1 MQKISQ
7 CVEIVIVGQRVGAK
21 RRPMTDFAKQSR
33 ATIRQFWLLRCFRL
47 RSLSCGGQVAPRND
61 GKCDLFCSAWE
72 GITMAISQ
80 TAGGASPV
88 DVISA
93 SSIDVAEFI
102 DRQPVGGFQ
111 IRLLLTCAAVL
122 FLDGFDTQAIGY
134 VAPALAKEWGLTK
147 AALGPVFSAG
157 LFGLMI
163 GALLFGP
170 LADRVG
176 RKKIIIFSTLAFGIG
191 TLATSF
197 VQDVNTLLAIR
208 FLTGLGLGGPMA
220 TAVAMSSEF
229 SPHRRRAP
237 MVMIMFRGFSV
248 GAALGGLLAAALIP
262 QFGWRSVFVVG
273 GVAPLLLFPILA
285 LRLPESVR
293 FLALTG
299 RANER
304 VAQLLGLINPKAVF
318 APAAQ
323 FVIHEPGL
331 AGIPVLHLFREG
343 RTPVTLLLWV
353 VFFMSLL
360 DLYFLSN
367 WLPTVLN
374 DLGASVS
381 SAAAIGSMLQVGGV
395 VGTFALGSIID
406 RFSFRA
412 LALVYF
418 AAVFAVGAIGQLGH
432 SVAFFTLAIFSPPFS
447 IVARQIP
454 SNALAAGV
462 YPTSVRATGVGWA
475 LGIGRVGSIVGPI
488 ARGLLRTMKR
498 STASGCR
505 APADLP
511 QWAAP

>member
-1 MQKISQ
+1 
-7 CVEIVIVGQRVGAK
+7 
-21 RRPMTDFAKQSR
+21 
-33 ATIRQFWLLRCFRL
+33 
-47 RSLSCGGQVAPRND
+47 
-61 GKCDLFCSAWE
+61 
-72 GITMAISQ
+72 MAISEVR
-80 TAGGASPV
+80 GG
-88 DVISA
+88 SA
-93 SSIDVAEFI
+93 SLVDVAEFI
-102 DRQPVGGFQ
+102 DQQPVGRFQ

-147 AALGPVFSAG
+147 GALGPVFSAG

-176 RKKIIIFSTLAFGIG
+176 RKKIIILSTLAFGIG
-191 TLATSF
+191 ALVTAF

-208 FLTGLGLGGPMA
+208 FLTGLGLGG
-220 TAVAMSSEF
+220 AMPNAIAMTSEF
-229 SPHRRRAP
+229 NPRRRRAT
-237 MVMIMFRGFSV
+237 MVMIMFCGFSV

-273 GVAPLLLFPILA
+273 GVAPLLLVPILA

-304 VAQLLGLINPKAVF
+304 VAELLGFISPKAAF
-318 APAAQ
+318 APATQ
-323 FVIHEPGL
+323 FVVHEPGL
-331 AGIPVLHLFREG
+331 AGIPVLHLFKSG

-395 VGTFALGSIID
+395 VGTFALGSVID

-418 AAVFAVGAIGQLGH
+418 IAVFAVGAIGQLGH
-432 SVAFFTLAIFSPPFS
+432 SVVFVTMAIFAAGFC
-447 IVARQIP
+447 IVGGQIAA
-454 SNALAAGV
+454 NALAAGF

-475 LGIGRVGSIVGPI
+475 LGIGRVGSIVGPLVGG
-488 ARGLLRTMKR
+488 ALLTMKW
-498 STASGCR
+498 STALVFVAAAVAALCAALAAFSLSRLAGMGGSGKAAADR
-505 APADLP
+505 PASFEAGLRP
-511 QWAAP
+511 STTAGA

>member
-1 MQKISQ
+1 
-7 CVEIVIVGQRVGAK
+7 
-21 RRPMTDFAKQSR
+21 
-33 ATIRQFWLLRCFRL
+33 
-47 RSLSCGGQVAPRND
+47 
-61 GKCDLFCSAWE
+61 
-72 GITMAISQ
+72 MAI
-80 TAGGASPV
+80 AEGKGGTPV
-88 DVISA
+88 V
-93 SSIDVAEFI
+93 DVAEFI
-102 DRQPVGGFQ
+102 DQQPVGRFQ
-111 IRLLLTCAAVL
+111 VRLLLTCAAVL

-147 AALGPVFSAG
+147 GALGPVFSAG

-163 GALLFGP
+163 GALVFGP
-170 LADRVG
+170 LADRIG
-176 RKKIIIFSTLAFGIG
+176 RKKIIIFSTLAFGLG
-191 TLATSF
+191 TLITAF

-208 FLTGLGLGGPMA
+208 FLTGLGLGG
-220 TAVAMSSEF
+220 AMPNAIAMTSEF
-229 SPHRRRAP
+229 NPRRRRAT
-237 MVMIMFRGFSV
+237 MVMIMFCGFSV

-273 GVAPLLLFPILA
+273 GAAPLLLVPILA

-299 RANER
+299 RANDR
-304 VAQLLGLINPKAVF
+304 VAQLLGFINPKASF
-318 APAAQ
+318 APATQ
-323 FVIHEPGL
+323 FVMHEPEL
-331 AGIPVLHLFREG
+331 AGIPVLHLFKAG

-418 AAVFAVGAIGQLGH
+418 MAVFAVGAIGQLGH
-432 SVAFFTLAIFSPPFS
+432 SVVFVTMAIFAAGFC
-447 IVARQIP
+447 IVGGQIAA
-454 SNALAAGV
+454 NALAAGY

-475 LGIGRVGSIVGPI
+475 LGIGRVGSIVGPLI
-488 ARGLLRTMKR
+488 GGTLLTAKW
-498 STASGCR
+498 STASVFAAAALAALCASLAAFTLSRLAGMGGSGKE
-505 APADLP
+505 AADPPASFEAGLRP
-511 QWAAP
+511 STTAGA

>member
-1 MQKISQ
+1 
-7 CVEIVIVGQRVGAK
+7 
-21 RRPMTDFAKQSR
+21 
-33 ATIRQFWLLRCFRL
+33 
-47 RSLSCGGQVAPRND
+47 VA
-61 GKCDLFCSAWE
+61 GKNRDLAFQGE
-72 GITMAISQ
+72 EMTMATSESKS
-80 TAGGASPV
+80 ADASLV
-88 DVISA
+88 
-93 SSIDVAEFI
+93 DVAEFI

-163 GALLFGP
+163 GALVFGP

-176 RKKIIIFSTLAFGIG
+176 RRKIIIFSTLAFGIG
-191 TLATSF
+191 TLATAF
-197 VQDVNTLLAIR
+197 IQDVNTLLAIR
-208 FLTGLGLGGPMA
+208 FLTGLGLGGAMPN
-220 TAVAMSSEF
+220 AVALTSEF
-229 SPHRRRAP
+229 SPHRRRAT
-237 MVMIMFRGFSV
+237 MVMIMFCGFSV

-273 GVAPLLLFPILA
+273 GVAPLLLVPILA

-299 RANER
+299 RAQQR
-304 VAQLLGLINPKAVF
+304 VAALLGFINPAAAF
-318 APAAQ
+318 TPATQ
-323 FVIHEPGL
+323 FVVHEPGL
-331 AGIPVLHLFREG
+331 AGVPVLHLFKSG

-381 SAAAIGSMLQVGGV
+381 QSAAIGSMLQVGGV
-395 VGTFALGSIID
+395 VGTFALGSLID

-418 AAVFAVGAIGQLGH
+418 IAVFAVAAIGQLGH
-432 SVAFFTLAIFSPPFS
+432 SAVFVTMAIFAAGFC
-447 IVARQIP
+447 IVGGQIAA
-454 SNALAAGV
+454 NALAATY

-475 LGIGRVGSIVGPI
+475 LGIGRVGSIIGPLVGG
-488 ARGLLRTMKR
+488 ALLTMKW
-498 STASGCR
+498 STGSVFMAAAAAALCAALAAFCLSRLAGLGGSSQGSGQGTADGPVSLASLQPSTSAGT
-505 APADLP
+505 
-511 QWAAP
+511 